1 MGRLWRYGLLLS
13 RQRHVADDLVQ
24 ATCVRAL
31 ERAGQFVSGTRMDR
45 WLLSIL
51 HSIWLN
57 EVRARRV
64 RLGQGTV
71 DADEALSFD
80 GEYAAQTHV
89 LAAQVIRRVDAL
101 PEAQR
106 ETVFLA
112 YVEGLSYREVA
123 EVLQVPI
130 GTVMS
135 RLATARTK
143 LAEYPPLHAV
153 RNPTNGERR

>member
-1 MGRLWRYGLLLS
+1 MS
-13 RQRHVADDLVQ
+13 RQRHIADDLVQ

-31 ERAGQFVSGTRMDR
+31 ERAGQYEPGTRMDR

-57 EVRARRV
+57 EVRAQRV
-64 RLGQGTV
+64 RQGQGQV
-71 DADEALSFD
+71 DADQALAFD
-80 GEYAAQTHV
+80 GESVAQTHV

-123 EVLQVPI
+123 DVLQVPI

-135 RLATARTK
+135 RLAAARAK
-143 LAEYPPLHAV
+143 LAEYPPLHTV
-153 RNPTNGERR
+153 PHPYRGEH